1 MTNKSK
7 TTGIILLVF
16 SIGLVPT
23 AFIINEMFYDQVYA
37 GVPEALLGI
46 QDEALPSLEDQIPGL
61 ATPDVLLGVQAE
73 AVSTLE
79 SQIPGLATPEVLRS
93 LKDESIAQLPLIIN
107 GSGAA
112 QAINQ
117 TIDGVAF
124 YVGYPTAKDQF
135 FNSPTFQATYGYVT
149 PQGVSDYYDTLMGDF
164 DVVNLGYT
172 ATAQNNLLYG
182 IGPLPGLITDLEMGE
197 GLLTYM
203 ALYFNA
209 SLGDMALNATMQ
221 YYYNATWDQLGAL
234 AGYISMYLWDVV
246 VKSQYSPPYTI
257 EQYAEILFY
266 AQWANG
272 TLIEDGIDL
281 SLFKEGVPTDTY
293 GLEAGIPISTD
304 ITVPVCINLW
314 DDSSPLSFA
323 NDNGIMPWIGA
334 MLGNTTL
341 QTLLIS
347 SFSLTP
353 TQLSLVLAWL
363 GNFIS
368 TLTPLLIYVETGY
381 TIPAIAQL
389 SFYEQWANGTIMGES
404 ILPEGFLSQLDASFA
419 GIPYFEVGIPIPTGL
434 SLTATMGLWNTLNE
448 YSFVNID
455 GIMVWAGAA
464 TNTTLQTLLETTFGL
479 TYAQLLATLTW
490 LGSFISVRVPQLLEY
505 ETGYTI
511 PELAQRAFYEQWAN
525 GTINGEAVLPD
536 GFLAELDPPILGPP
550 FFELGLTSGPSGLT
564 VTQCALLWN
573 ENLVYSLVNSTG
585 IQKWYDAESD
595 PEIYTSLKLNNG
607 GITDMQMTR
616 ILSWLPKFRDS
627 IVNMLAKESVGL
639 PMEPYALGNLIVITM
654 SSIAGALALIGVILL
669 IRSRRF

>member
-1 MTNKSK
+1 
-7 TTGIILLVF
+7 
-16 SIGLVPT
+16 
-23 AFIINEMFYDQVYA
+23 
-37 GVPEALLGI
+37 
-46 QDEALPSLEDQIPGL
+46 
-61 ATPDVLLGVQAE
+61 
-73 AVSTLE
+73 
-79 SQIPGLATPEVLRS
+79 
-93 LKDESIAQLPLIIN
+93 
-107 GSGAA
+107 
-112 QAINQ
+112 
-117 TIDGVAF
+117 
-124 YVGYPTAKDQF
+124 
-135 FNSPTFQATYGYVT
+135 
-149 PQGVSDYYDTLMGDF
+149 
-164 DVVNLGYT
+164 
-172 ATAQNNLLYG
+172 
-182 IGPLPGLITDLEMGE
+182 
-197 GLLTYM
+197 
-203 ALYFNA
+203 
-209 SLGDMALNATMQ
+209 
-221 YYYNATWDQLGAL
+221 
-234 AGYISMYLWDVV
+234 LWDVV

-272 TLIEDGIDL
+272 TLIGGGIDL

-304 ITVPVCINLW
+304 ITVPVCMNLW
-314 DDSSPLSFA
+314 DDSSPLSFT

-347 SFSLTP
+347 SFLLSP
-353 TQLSLVLAWL
+353 TQFSLVLAWL

-389 SFYEQWANGTIMGES
+389 SFYEQWANGTIMGAS

-419 GIPYFEVGIPIPTGL
+419 GDPYFEIGLPTSSGL
-434 SLTATMGLWNTLNE
+434 SLTTTMNLWNTLNQ

-464 TNTTLQTLLETTFGL
+464 TNTTLQTLLATTFSLSFG
-479 TYAQLLATLTW
+479 QLVATLTW
-490 LGSFISVRVPQLLEY
+490 LGDFVSVRVPQLLEY

-525 GTINGEAVLPD
+525 GTINGEALLPD

-550 FFELGLTSGPSGLT
+550 FFELGLTSGSSGLT

-573 ENLVYSLVNSTG
+573 KNLIYSLVNSTG
-585 IQKWYDAESD
+585 IEKWYDAESD
-595 PEIYTSLKLNNG
+595 PEIYASLKLNNG

-616 ILSWLPKFRDS
+616 ILSWLPQFRDT
-627 IVNMLAKESVGL
+627 IVNKLAKENVGL
-639 PMEPYALGNLIVITM
+639 PMEPYALGNLIVITI

-669 IRSRRF
+669 IRSKRF